1 MSRLHGLQFLNQ
13 TGGSFP
19 VGIYAQSTFAYTFI
33 DRLVSINYYGPSSTV
48 GVCNMM
54 GYWHS
59 GNNNDFGSVIPYN
72 KKTVDTAKCTD
83 KCTTELCGYTPTLN
97 GSITRDGIT
106 YSGLPVRTDSGI
118 RIPLT
123 DIGATD
129 QPLKPVD
136 YFNFPDLQVFPA
148 VAGAVVPI
156 YNIPD
161 FVTTN
166 VTSPLV
172 LSRSTLVNI
181 FLGRI
186 MVSLCTSNLSTLS

>member
-1 MSRLHGLQFLNQ
+1 MFHTHGLQFLNQ

-19 VGIYAQSTFAYTFI
+19 KNIYAESTFAYTFI
-33 DRLVSINYYGPSSTV
+33 DPLASINYYGPSSTV
-48 GVCNMM
+48 GNCNIM
-54 GYWHS
+54 GYWHT
-59 GNNNDFGSVIPYN
+59 GNNNDFGSVISSS
-72 KKTVDTAKCTD
+72 KKILDTAICTD
-83 KCTTELCGYTPTLN
+83 KCSTELCGYTPILN
-97 GSITRDGIT
+97 GSITLDGIF
-106 YSGLPVRTDSGI
+106 YSGLPLRADSGI

-123 DIGATD
+123 DIGASD

-161 FVTTN
+161 FIAMN
-166 VTSPLV
+166 ITSPLI

-181 FLGRI
+181 FLGKI
-186 MVSLCTSNLSTLS
+186 TVSL